1 MTARE
6 PGTLLDSKYEIVER
20 LKSGG
25 MGDVYLVRHV
35 HLQELRVVK
44 ILRQDL
50 AADSVAQKRFVREAR
65 LATQIKNPNVAIL
78 YDFSRL
84 EDGSFYMVWEYIQ
97 GRDVGDFIRHQ
108 GPFPIPLALA
118 LGIQTLRGLEAI
130 HVAGI
135 VHRDISPDNLMLTEN
150 HRGQP
155 WVKIIDL
162 GLARNL
168 EVDPGAE
175 ITQVGMFMGKL
186 RYCSP
191 EQAAAGSGEGIDR
204 RSDLYSFALVFYEM
218 VTGRPPFESDNQPGF
233 IFKRLSEDPLSMV
246 GRNPNV
252 AVPVELD
259 RVVRQALERDRDKRF
274 ADAISFL
281 HALEKVQT
289 SLHAL
294 ETREIPI
301 PSGARRSDRPPVVP
315 VAPLPPPRST
325 SELTREERL
334 DLLSQIERAA
344 KRMQE
349 GSAELARVEAAL
361 GAGQLDDARALI
373 ARIEAT
379 APRLLGLAPLK
390 ERLAQ
395 MEQEV
400 AEKQAEIP
408 PLPDEIAA
416 APTQPERPDADG
428 SGDREADLA
437 RRIGEAEHVL
447 DNYLKKKQLALAR
460 LALETLL
467 ELAPQHPNR
476 GDYENWVSLL
486 ASEVE
491 QDKRAEVALAAG
503 RAALTRRDFAGARQ
517 ELEGLAHNDLSGRRV
532 EALTSEIESAERGL
546 KQGAELEEH
555 KHRLEELLAARR
567 IKEVEREIEQLAALG
582 VARITL
588 DFYRERLDE
597 VRTAIDIEERLL
609 PFERR
614 YREAV
619 HAHDWFGA
627 REVALE
633 LEKALPTSQRAS
645 AMYAEVERLETIERK
660 QKAIDQGVQQIDAFL
675 EKGDTKMAELAF
687 KVLLQMDPD
696 NRHRKRFEKQ
706 LKVG

>member
-1 MTARE
+1 MIARE

-44 ILRQDL
+44 ILRQDM
-50 AADSVAQKRFVREAR
+50 AADTVAQKRFVREAR

-97 GRDVGDFIRHQ
+97 GRDVGDHIRHQ
-108 GPFPIPLALA
+108 GAFPIPLALA
-118 LGIQTLRGLEAI
+118 LGIQTLRGLESI
-130 HVAGI
+130 HSAGI
-135 VHRDISPDNLMLTEN
+135 VHRDLSPDNLMLTEN

-191 EQAAAGSGEGIDR
+191 EQAAAGSGEGVDR

-281 HALEKVQT
+281 HALERVQT

-301 PSGARRSDRPPVVP
+301 PSGARRGERPAALPVP
-315 VAPLPPPRST
+315 PPPRST
-325 SELTREERL
+325 GELTREERL

-349 GSAELARVEAAL
+349 GSAELSRVEAAL
-361 GAGQLDDARALI
+361 AAGRLDEARALLG
-373 ARIEAT
+373 RIEA
-379 APRLLGLAPLK
+379 ASPRLLGLAPLK
-390 ERLAQ
+390 DRLAE
-395 MEQEV
+395 MEREAAAV
-400 AEKQAEIP
+400 PLP
-408 PLPDEIAA
+408 PLPPLPEPPQSEPEPPELTAA
-416 APTQPERPDADG
+416 G
-428 SGDREADLA
+428 GKEADLA

-447 DNYLKKKQLALAR
+447 DSYLQKKQLALAR

-467 ELAPQHPNR
+467 ELAPGHPNR

-486 ASEVE
+486 GAEVE

-503 RAALTRRDFAGARQ
+503 RAAVARRDFAGARR
-517 ELEGLAHNDLSGRRV
+517 ELESLSRNDLSGRRV
-532 EALTSEIESAERGL
+532 EALNTAIESAERGL
-546 KQGAELEEH
+546 KQGVELEEH
-555 KHRLEELLAARR
+555 KQRLEELLASRR
-567 IKEVEREIEQLAALG
+567 IQEVEREIEQLAALG

-588 DFYRERLDE
+588 DFYRERLEE
-597 VRTAIDIEERLL
+597 VRTAIDVEERLL

-614 YREAV
+614 YREAI
-619 HAHDWFGA
+619 HGHDWFAA
-627 REVALE
+627 REVIME
-633 LEKALPTSQRAS
+633 LGKALPTSQRAA
-645 AMYAEVERLETIERK
+645 AMYSEVERLETIERK
-660 QKAIDQGVQQIDAFL
+660 QKAIEQGVQQIEAFL
-675 EKGDTKMAELAF
+675 EKGDARMAELGL

-706 LKVG
+706 LKGM